1 MIRAEWA
8 AGSGGAGGTGNA
20 GGDVG
25 EVYRA
30 HRTWLTSWFHRRLS
44 DRHEAED
51 LAHDAFVRVVAR
63 RATLDLSQPRALLSA
78 IAKGLLIDHFRRHA
92 LEQAYLAELACADPS
107 AVPSAEAM
115 ADTLQ
120 ALREV
125 DRWLARLSAMARA
138 AFLFSRIDGLTHAEV
153 AGALNVSVSRVRQYL
168 AQALRT
174 MYDASLETQP

>member
-1 MIRAEWA
+1 MRAEWA
-8 AGSGGAGGTGNA
+8 AGSGGGGRNA
-20 GGDVG
+20 GSDVS
-25 EVYRA
+25 ELYRA

-51 LAHDAFVRVVAR
+51 LTQDAFVRVVVR
-63 RATLDLSQPRALLSA
+63 HATLDLSQPRALLSA

-92 LEQAYLAELACADPS
+92 LEQAYLAELACADALS
-107 AVPSAEAM
+107 VPSAEAV

-125 DRWLARLSAMARA
+125 DRLLAGLSAKARA
-138 AFLFSRIDGLTHAEV
+138 AFLFSRIDGLTHAEI

-168 AQALRT
+168 AQALRK
-174 MYDASLETQP
+174 MVDASLERQP